1 MSRKTR
7 SRMRMLFALPSAA
20 ALMLGASQA
29 LASPPPPPP
38 DDCRAY
44 CEGHWAYCAA
54 NPATFSCRFCG
65 CNVE

>member
-1 MSRKTR
+1 MSTKTR
-7 SRMRMLFALPSAA
+7 SRIRMLLAIPSAA
-20 ALMLGASQA
+20 VLVFGATQA
-29 LASPPPPPP
+29 LASPPPPP

-54 NPATFSCRFCG
+54 NPSTFSCRFCG